1 MDSITEESP
10 LATVLLVWDCAERL
24 LDVPGLPYL
33 CALCITHLALLGHRW
48 DLLIPLGLWS
58 YANRSQIA
66 ALVVGC
72 CSLESTL
79 ALAACVSIAA
89 LIAHLMYKFLA
100 HQASGEGLFLPAKPD
115 LVPHRTRHSRS
126 SFVSFFRHHLDVW
139 YQAEPPKESLGRC
152 ANFTEKELEIVF
164 RCYLEHLVEH
174 AIEPLTI
181 RYMPSGIPHSTEQTF
196 TSSIARSGNETTPQL
211 VSIRILTPVFY
222 SRFVGYAHDFEAV
235 FCELVES
242 RTLWVDRPDVLPK
255 IFLKKQ
261 SPPLH
266 SSNIL
271 DFVAFKLIQNLRRRP
286 DIIHRSKTSAEAASA
301 STRPVDI
308 RNFRIS
314 AMDAFIL
321 GHDDSRLRHMY
332 QAALIQLF
340 LAERFFSGY
349 VEVARVLWL
358 TCRLSLSS
366 LIAAIAI
373 KACSAML
380 SN

>member
-1 MDSITEESP
+1 
-10 LATVLLVWDCAERL
+10 
-24 LDVPGLPYL
+24 
-33 CALCITHLALLGHRW
+33 
-48 DLLIPLGLWS
+48 
-58 YANRSQIA
+58 
-66 ALVVGC
+66 
-72 CSLESTL
+72 
-79 ALAACVSIAA
+79 
-89 LIAHLMYKFLA
+89 
-100 HQASGEGLFLPAKPD
+100 
-115 LVPHRTRHSRS
+115 
-126 SFVSFFRHHLDVW
+126 
-139 YQAEPPKESLGRC
+139 
-152 ANFTEKELEIVF
+152 
-164 RCYLEHLVEH
+164 
-174 AIEPLTI
+174 
-181 RYMPSGIPHSTEQTF
+181 
-196 TSSIARSGNETTPQL
+196 
-211 VSIRILTPVFY
+211 
-222 SRFVGYAHDFEAV
+222 V

-255 IFLKKQ
+255 IFLQ